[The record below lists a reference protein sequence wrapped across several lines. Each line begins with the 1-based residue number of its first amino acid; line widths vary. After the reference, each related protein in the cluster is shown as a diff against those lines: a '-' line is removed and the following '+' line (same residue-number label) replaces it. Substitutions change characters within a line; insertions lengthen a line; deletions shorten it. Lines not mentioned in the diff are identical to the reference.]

1 MKSGIGV
8 VSLFLVLTLPFP
20 ALAADHTVKAS
31 SRITSVTVY
40 LDRAQVTRHT
50 NVQLKA
56 GGNLVTLE
64 GLPQTMVE
72 KSVRVEGEGPG
83 TAKLEGISVKKVF
96 LERVQEQRIHALE
109 DEITRL
115 TAQVQAIDARKKG
128 LAAQE
133 AFLQSIK
140 VGWGERISK
149 ELGAGKPS
157 AAELGEASRFV
168 GEGVGKV
175 QEQLFQAEASKKP
188 LLEKIEALRR
198 ELEQTK
204 GEGMKEANSVQV
216 AIDAD
221 REMTFSMD
229 LSYLVMGTQWEP
241 NYDLR
246 LAADG
251 KEAEITYRAQVW
263 QNTGEDWPGVKL
275 ALSTANPEVGGA
287 PPELAPWNVSFYE
300 PPRIVAYEEDLR
312 RSEAVQRYQA
322 ETGRVA
328 LGAAPPMPALAPM
341 AKAAPMA
348 AQVQEGQTSVL
359 FAIARPVDVPTD
371 GSHAGTVIAVN
382 RVPVA
387 AEYVTVPKLMPKT
400 YLKSEVVNNTAYPL
414 LPGEANIFND
424 TVFTG
429 KTNLKNIAPGEKFDL
444 FLGADDQIK
453 VKRDVTKVK
462 KKGGLLG
469 SSSVSYHIAVELQ
482 NYKKRPVTVS
492 VLDQLPI
499 AGNAEIKVN
508 LEEPSMKPA
517 ETKSDGTLI
526 WKLDLTPGEKKKLT
540 YDIVIEYPKDRELTG
555 LQ

>member
-1 MKSGIGV
+1 MKSGMGF
-8 VSLFLVLTLPFP
+8 VSLLLVLTLPFT
-20 ALAADHTVKAS
+20 AVAADHAVKAS

-40 LDRAQVTRHT
+40 LDRAQVTRHAT
-50 NVQLKA
+50 VALKA
-56 GGNLVTLE
+56 GGNLVTID
-64 GLPQTMVE
+64 GLPQTMLE

-83 TAKLEGISVKKVF
+83 TTRLEGISVKRVF
-96 LERVQEQRIHALE
+96 LERAQEQRIHTLE

-115 TAQVQAIDARKKG
+115 NAQVQAIDARKKG

-133 AFLQSIK
+133 AFLLSVK

-157 AAELGEASRFV
+157 TAELGEASRFV

-175 QEQLFQAEASKKP
+175 QDQLYQAEASKKP
-188 LLEKIEALRR
+188 LLEKIEALKR
-198 ELEQTK
+198 ELDQTR
-204 GEGMKEANSVQV
+204 GEGMKEANTVQV

-221 REMTFSMD
+221 RDMSFAMD
-229 LSYLVMGTQWEP
+229 LSYLVTGTGWEP
-241 NYDLR
+241 DYDLR
-246 LAADG
+246 LAPDG

-263 QNTGEDWPGVKL
+263 QTSGEDWPGVKL

-287 PPELAPWNVSFYE
+287 PPELTPWNVAFYE
-300 PPRIVAYEEDLR
+300 PPRIIAYEDEMR
-312 RSEAVQRYQA
+312 RAEASQRYMEEA
-322 ETGRVA
+322 PAKAMSGA
-328 LGAAPPMPALAPM
+328 MAAPAPVPM
-341 AKAAPMA
+341 AKAAPMPA
-348 AQVQEGQTSVL
+348 RVQEGQTSVL

-371 GSHAGTVIAVN
+371 GSRAGTVIAVN

-387 AEYVTVPKLMPKT
+387 AEYVTVPKLMPKV
-400 YLKSEVVNNTAYPL
+400 YLKSEVVNDTAYPL
-414 LPGEANIFND
+414 LPGEASIFND
-424 TVFTG
+424 AVFTG
-429 KTNLKNIAPGEKFDL
+429 KTNLKSIAPGEKFDL

-469 SSSVSYHIAVELQ
+469 SSSVSYHIAVEMQ

-508 LEEPSMKPA
+508 LEEPSMKPT
-517 ETKSDGTLI
+517 ETKGDGTLV
-526 WKLDLTPGEKKKLT
+526 WKLDIAPGEKKKIT
-540 YDIVIEYPKDRELTG
+540 YEIVIEYPKDRELTR